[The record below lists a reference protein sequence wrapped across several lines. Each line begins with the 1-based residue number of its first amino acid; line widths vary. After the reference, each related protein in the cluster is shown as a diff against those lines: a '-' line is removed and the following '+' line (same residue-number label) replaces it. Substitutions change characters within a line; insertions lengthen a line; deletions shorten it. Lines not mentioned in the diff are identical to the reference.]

1 LILSVSMETMKQ
13 NRREY
18 SVKLRDRVGGH
29 DPWGTAFGAEVFGR
43 LNVELLGIGE
53 GTLVPL
59 DYTGLER
66 SDVSFQREA
75 VVETLRKH
83 RPRLLFIVV
92 NLSDPDIRENLS
104 LALERRGEWLLVRD
118 SLDHPTV
125 LGKKLTPDQAATLEK
140 VCEAGELVSSDLG
153 EDNVKASTA
162 SSRLSWLWKAGLIE
176 RVEGSA
182 ATGGREHRYYPIL

>member
-1 LILSVSMETMKQ
+1 METMKQ

-18 SVKLRDRVGGH
+18 PVKLLDRVGGN

-43 LNVELLGIGE
+43 LNVELLSIGE
-53 GTLVPL
+53 GTLIPL
-59 DYTGLER
+59 DYAGLER

-83 RPRLLFIVV
+83 RPRLLFVAV

-104 LALERRGEWLLVRD
+104 LALERRGEWLLTRD
-118 SLDHPTV
+118 SPNKPTV
-125 LGKKLTPDQAATLEK
+125 LGKKLTSDQAATLEK
-140 VCEAGELVSSDLG
+140 VWEAGELASSDFG
-153 EDNVKASTA
+153 DENVKLSTA

-182 ATGGREHRYYPIL
+182 ATGGREHRYYPIT